1 VHEGRETGA
10 PLSVLLMSPERRV
23 VRWKRHENAA
33 ARAEK
38 PGDRLERAVVL
49 GNVLE
54 DVVHE
59 GKVER
64 PGVRPR
70 LENVG
75 DLEPK
80 ALVADERRGR
90 DEFLAQLQADG
101 ARDLPVLTELVEHSS
116 VMRSEVRDDEA
127 LEGDA
132 ALEPGYDDIA
142 KDDAL
147 VLEVGEACREM
158 PALLR
163 VATGCHSATMI
174 GSAVAIGPGQVQ
186 QTGSPLGRRSTH
198 TGRWMAIRS
207 SEVPRHA
214 PVRGVVEAEP
224 DETIDVSVVV
234 PMHDEQ
240 DNVEPLYRALRSSLD
255 ELGRRYEIVIVD
267 DGSRD
272 DTYAR
277 LSRLAAEDGR
287 LKLVKLR
294 RNYGQ
299 TAAMAAGFD
308 HASGEVI
315 VPMDGDLQNDPSD
328 IRALLEKIDEGY
340 DVVSGWRRD
349 RQDELTRRLP
359 SRIANW
365 LIGRVTGV
373 RLHDYGCTLKA
384 YRADVVRETRLYG
397 EMHRFLPALAYQAG
411 ARITEIPVKHH
422 PRPSGKSSYGLGR
435 TFKVLLDLLT
445 VKFLS
450 VWSTKPSY
458 LFGGSGAVLCLLGIG
473 FVTWTAYEKLVNG
486 VYVYR
491 QPSLVVGVFLF
502 TIGLNLI
509 LLGLLAELIVR
520 THHES
525 QAKPVYLVRE
535 LRNFEAPTQ
544 AD

>member
-1 VHEGRETGA
+1 
-10 PLSVLLMSPERRV
+10 
-23 VRWKRHENAA
+23 
-33 ARAEK
+33 
-38 PGDRLERAVVL
+38 
-49 GNVLE
+49 
-54 DVVHE
+54 
-59 GKVER
+59 
-64 PGVRPR
+64 
-70 LENVG
+70 
-75 DLEPK
+75 
-80 ALVADERRGR
+80 
-90 DEFLAQLQADG
+90 
-101 ARDLPVLTELVEHSS
+101 
-116 VMRSEVRDDEA
+116 
-127 LEGDA
+127 
-132 ALEPGYDDIA
+132 
-142 KDDAL
+142 
-147 VLEVGEACREM
+147 
-158 PALLR
+158 
-163 VATGCHSATMI
+163 
-174 GSAVAIGPGQVQ
+174 
-186 QTGSPLGRRSTH
+186 
-198 TGRWMAIRS
+198 
-207 SEVPRHA
+207 
-214 PVRGVVEAEP
+214 VRGVVEAEP